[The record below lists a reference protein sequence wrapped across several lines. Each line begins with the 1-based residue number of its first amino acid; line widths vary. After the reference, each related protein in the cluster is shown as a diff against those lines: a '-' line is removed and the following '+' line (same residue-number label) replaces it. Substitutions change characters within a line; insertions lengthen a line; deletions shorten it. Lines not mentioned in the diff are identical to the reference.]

1 MAEIDFTSAKTK
13 KRKLESAIAGS
24 TPEQVKA
31 TPLSCPPV
39 RPKSD
44 VYNKFFE
51 ALHKNFSKS
60 AVLITKE
67 RHYKEFIPKSATDA
81 LPKPVMDYKTTPSEK
96 LTLSEL
102 KMVCAD
108 FKLEDLTSTH
118 ISVVER
124 ETRTQSSSRI
134 WYRQRAGRITAS
146 KLKQVVRTNP
156 EKPAKSLIKSICYP
170 EAHRFSS
177 VATRY
182 KIIIIIYNLKVPT
195 KHF

>member
-67 RHYKEFIPKSATDA
+67 RYYKEFIPKSATDA

-124 ETRTQSSSRI
+124 ETRTQSSSCI

-170 EAHRFSS
+170 EAQILVSC
-177 VATRY
+177 
-182 KIIIIIYNLKVPT
+182 NKV
-195 KHF
+195 